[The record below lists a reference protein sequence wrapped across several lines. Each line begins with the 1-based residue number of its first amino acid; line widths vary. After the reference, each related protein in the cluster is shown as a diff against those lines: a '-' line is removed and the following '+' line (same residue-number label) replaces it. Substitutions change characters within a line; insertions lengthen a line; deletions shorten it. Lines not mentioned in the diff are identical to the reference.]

1 MGNRLW
7 RRGNDYSQAEIE
19 EEEER
24 PTPELRR
31 IENENEI
38 DIEEQ
43 PVNNYTSV
51 DGRDN
56 SGQSNG
62 VYFGSHF
69 LLAPRNSHDDGDLSE
84 LRPDISTLIQG
95 GFSVSRAQHPPIQH
109 TVAVTSN
116 VNLHKES
123 ISIVKG
129 TPTTEP
135 TPTNNILQLQ
145 FKVDVLCDSTIK
157 VYYGVIEKDE
167 SGLSFQNI
175 TKNAQN
181 VVTTTLAT
189 PIAEIQIP
197 KGLNQLII
205 LPVDQGL
212 NTSLFT
218 VEELEYNSISGK
230 IPIVISVE
238 ATVSTLTEISTATT
252 TPSMDDTKA
261 INSQFTYAKLVQIS
275 DGTYALKVMKVK
287 IKFRGKYYAVYDIY
301 GVSNTE
307 TPGNDTESIGRE
319 CVICMT
325 EPRDTTVFTLQA
337 HVFMWR
343 LC

>member
-24 PTPELRR
+24 PTPELHR

-43 PVNNYTSV
+43 PVNNDTSV

-157 VYYGVIEKDE
+157 VYYGVIEK
-167 SGLSFQNI
+167 
-175 TKNAQN
+175 
-181 VVTTTLAT
+181 
-189 PIAEIQIP
+189 
-197 KGLNQLII
+197 
-205 LPVDQGL
+205 
-212 NTSLFT
+212 
-218 VEELEYNSISGK
+218 
-230 IPIVISVE
+230 
-238 ATVSTLTEISTATT
+238 
-252 TPSMDDTKA
+252 
-261 INSQFTYAKLVQIS
+261 
-275 DGTYALKVMKVK
+275 
-287 IKFRGKYYAVYDIY
+287 R
-301 GVSNTE
+301 
-307 TPGNDTESIGRE
+307 
-319 CVICMT
+319 
-325 EPRDTTVFTLQA
+325 
-337 HVFMWR
+337 
-343 LC
+343 